1 MASKAATKNGLV
13 LSSLPAVSGIVVR
26 SHQAPT
32 ECEFDLASTQIA
44 ETGSTL
50 GSQSGQQLLAML
62 KPLARPH
69 KPDGVLNRV
78 KAKPLCGG
86 PKGPAL
92 TRSARAILQA
102 TRGRDEEVVL
112 PVEQRGEHAT

>member
-50 GSQSGQQLLAML
+50 GSQSRPARYAQA
-62 KPLARPH
+62 ARP
-69 KPDGVLNRV
+69 
-78 KAKPLCGG
+78 
-86 PKGPAL
+86 
-92 TRSARAILQA
+92 TTQA
-102 TRGRDEEVVL
+102 
-112 PVEQRGEHAT
+112 

>member
-50 GSQSGQQLLAML
+50 DRNL
-62 KPLARPH
+62 
-69 KPDGVLNRV
+69 
-78 KAKPLCGG
+78 
-86 PKGPAL
+86 
-92 TRSARAILQA
+92 
-102 TRGRDEEVVL
+102 
-112 PVEQRGEHAT
+112 GEHDLLDSHPHVSKSEPISA